1 MTVKRGRPWNN
12 FEIES
17 IVSAYK
23 EMLWLQV
30 LQHEF
35 TKSEF
40 NLSVQRKTGRSR
52 ASIEFKFRN
61 ISAVMSVLQLPELRG
76 YVPAKN
82 FQKAL
87 FDCILH
93 WERSGVF
100 KPIVDRLLIRPQ
112 RPMDTRIYYVDPP
125 EVETERSNSVASIN
139 LQAIRGIHFPS
150 RDDWRYWLGRA
161 GAEYVY
167 HGEIDRLSQ
176 SGQSDLSRKVSW
188 VTESEDDDAGFDVLS
203 FDAAG
208 NERRLGVKTTIGT
221 MHSPFFLTSNEFSA
235 SEAYQKSY
243 RLIRLFE
250 FGTNPQAFELTPPLT
265 DRLQLTPSVYSA
277 SL

>member
-1 MTVKRGRPWNN
+1 MTKKRGRQWNN

-61 ISAVMSVLQLPELRG
+61 ISAVMSVLQLPEVRG
-76 YVPAKN
+76 YLPARN

-87 FDCILH
+87 FDCILQ

-100 KPIVDRLLIRPQ
+100 KPIIDRLLIRPQ
-112 RPMDTRIYYVDPP
+112 RPMDTRVYYVDPP
-125 EVETERSNSVASIN
+125 EVKPERSHSEVRIN
-139 LQAIRGIHFPS
+139 QQAVSGIHFPS
-150 RDDWRYWLGRA
+150 RNDWRYWLSRA
-161 GAEYVY
+161 GAEYIY
-167 HGEIDRLSQ
+167 HAEIDRLSQ
-176 SGQSDLSRKVSW
+176 AGQGHLSRKVSW
-188 VTESEDDDAGFDVLS
+188 VSESEDYDAGFDVLS
-203 FDAAG
+203 FDTVG

-221 MHSPFFLTSNEFSA
+221 MHSPFFVTSNEFSV

-250 FGTNPQAFELTPPLT
+250 FGTNPKAFELAPPLS
-265 DRLQLTPSVYSA
+265 DRLKLTPSVYSA